1 MLAKVACQSL
11 DVCLIHRLR
20 KQARTGWAFI
30 ANETV
35 DNSGFFDFY
44 RAFPAVD
51 VALAGT
57 GHGQLGFIHILVD
70 G

>member
-20 KQARTGWAFI
+20 KQALTGWAFI

-35 DNSGFFDFY
+35 DNSALFDFD
-44 RAFPAVD
+44 RAFPTVD
-51 VALAGT
+51 VALTGA
-57 GHGQLGFIHILVD
+57 GHGKLGLIHILID